1 MDQSLPPSDR
11 EPFEF
16 RPDHG
21 HLIADLGSKMH
32 FVGILTM
39 LLGGIAL
46 RSGLLYRP
54 PGTLL
59 TGGTLV
65 AAFSAL
71 FLVAIGFWSMRSGR
85 EFLLVAQTEGAD
97 IPHLV
102 RALENLR
109 RLVSLQYNLAWFGLI
124 LLVLV
129 VVFGFFIDPAH

>member
-1 MDQSLPPSDR
+1 MDQSPPSDR

-16 RPDHG
+16 KPDHG
-21 HLIADLGSKMH
+21 HLISDLGSKMH
-32 FVGILTM
+32 FVGILTI

-46 RSGLLYRP
+46 LSGLLNRP
-54 PGTLL
+54 EGTLL

-65 AAFSAL
+65 AALSAL
-71 FLVAIGFWSMRSGR
+71 FLVAVGFWSMRSGR

-97 IPHLV
+97 IPHLM

-124 LLVLV
+124 LLVLLI
-129 VVFGFFIDPAH
+129 VFGFFIDPAH

>member
-1 MDQSLPPSDR
+1 MDQSPPPSDR

-21 HLIADLGSKMH
+21 HLIADLGSKLH
-32 FVGILTM
+32 FVGILTIV
-39 LLGGIAL
+39 LGGIAL
-46 RSGLLYRP
+46 LSGLLNRP

-59 TGGTLV
+59 SGGTLV

-97 IPHLV
+97 IPHLI

-109 RLVSLQYNLAWFGLI
+109 RLVSLQYNLAWFGLL
-124 LLVLV
+124 LLVLLI
-129 VVFGFFIDPAH
+129 VFGFFIDPAH

>member
-1 MDQSLPPSDR
+1 MDQSPPADR

-21 HLIADLGSKMH
+21 HLIADLGSKLH
-32 FVGILTM
+32 FVGILTI
-39 LLGGIAL
+39 LLGAIAL
-46 RSGLLYRP
+46 LSGLLNRP
-54 PGTLL
+54 PGTPLW

-65 AAFSAL
+65 AALSAL
-71 FLVAIGFWSMRSGR
+71 FLVAVGFWSVRSGR

-97 IPHLV
+97 IPHLM

-124 LLVLV
+124 LLVLLI
-129 VVFGFFIDPAH
+129 VFGFFIDPAH